1 MPPVNLPPPLHE
13 AHALLQHTCEQA
25 VAIIRPNFHMG
36 LDLFLALI
44 PFVIALLIFRKK
56 SSIPGILWWP
66 LLAIMVLFLP
76 NAPYVLT
83 DVIHFVAKVRVTPPL
98 PIWAMSLLLVEY
110 FFYFLIGMEC
120 FVIPL
125 MLWGRT
131 LRRHHWGWLTLPL
144 EILMI
149 SLSAFGIYLGR
160 IDRLNSWDVVT
171 DPEHLMVQALRDAL
185 NPKPEEMTLLFFLA
199 VLVVF
204 YLIKTFNVLIARLL
218 ARDIAPLAS

>member
-1 MPPVNLPPPLHE
+1 
-13 AHALLQHTCEQA
+13 
-25 VAIIRPNFHMG
+25 
-36 LDLFLALI
+36 
-44 PFVIALLIFRKK
+44 
-56 SSIPGILWWP
+56 
-66 LLAIMVLFLP
+66 
-76 NAPYVLT
+76 
-83 DVIHFVAKVRVTPPL
+83 
-98 PIWAMSLLLVEY
+98 
-110 FFYFLIGMEC
+110 
-120 FVIPL
+120 
-125 MLWGRT
+125 
-131 LRRHHWGWLTLPL
+131 
-144 EILMI
+144 MI